1 MQANDLL
8 KHFDEQV
15 ASDLEFDI
23 IRAMLAEKCVQPS
36 AEARAHALRPL
47 KHRKSIIK
55 LLEETEEL
63 RRIRTEGVPFPSID
77 FEELNEELRL
87 LEVEDSVLTESGFW
101 RIARASRMVNSI
113 LSGMDDAV
121 AVSGS
126 GFSRL
131 KWLCRD
137 VVKTLEIIEPI
148 DRVFDGKG
156 QVKDAAS
163 EELGYIREDMVS
175 VKRASNRNF
184 SKTMK
189 GLLEKGWLA
198 DIREGF
204 VNDRRVLAVESTYK
218 RRVKGN
224 VLGSS
229 NTGTITFIEPSSVV
243 TLNHELEILRD
254 DER

>member
-55 LLEETEEL
+55 LLDETEEL
-63 RRIRTEGVPFPSID
+63 RRIRTEGVLFPSID
-77 FEELNEELRL
+77 FEELSEELRL

-113 LSGMDDAV
+113 LSGLEAAEGVNEGRTYPRM
-121 AVSGS
+121 
-126 GFSRL
+126 R
-131 KWLCRD
+131 WLCRD
-137 VVKTLEIIEPI
+137 VVKTLDIIEPI
-148 DRVFDGKG
+148 DKVFDAKG
-156 QVKDAAS
+156 QVKDSAS

-184 SKTMK
+184 SKAMK

-204 VNDRRVLAVESTYK
+204 VNERRVLAVESTYK
-218 RRVKGN
+218 RRVKENDG
-224 VLGSS
+224 GY
-229 NTGTITFIEPSSVV
+229 GKTFKNYTV
-243 TLNHELEILRD
+243 
-254 DER
+254 